1 MGFSKRKYVILGI
14 MGYFWREN
22 ARFCGKCGILQE
34 KMRAF
39 GVKWGIVEETMHD
52 LGVKGGILKRKCLIL
67 WKMWDVARENA

>member
-1 MGFSKRKYVILGI
+1 MGD
-14 MGYFWREN
+14 
-22 ARFCGKCGILQE
+22 
-34 KMRAF
+34 F